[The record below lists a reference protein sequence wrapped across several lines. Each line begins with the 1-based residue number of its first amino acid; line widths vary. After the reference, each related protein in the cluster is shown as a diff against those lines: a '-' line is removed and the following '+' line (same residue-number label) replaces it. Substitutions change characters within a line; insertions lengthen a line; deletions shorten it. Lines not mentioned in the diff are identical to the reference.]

1 MTVGRARGMSY
12 ADWLTVDTPAAGA
25 AATYTV
31 PGQFAARLLAARLTI
46 TTDANA
52 ANRFISLDYIDTRG
66 TTRLRNAAGLV
77 VTASTTAQAF
87 EWSAQRTVSEWAA
100 NTPVLVPLAPW
111 WLPPGFKIK
120 FAVDSI
126 QATDAIS
133 GLSLWIE
140 TMRGTWKE
148 TPVGLSS
155 VFPVG

>member
-1 MTVGRARGMSY
+1 MGQSRGMSY
-12 ADWLTVDTPAAGA
+12 ADWLTVTTPAAGA

-46 TTDANA
+46 TTDANV
-52 ANRFISLDYIDTRG
+52 ANRFVSLDYIDAKG
-66 TTRLRNAAGLV
+66 TTRLRNAIAKV
-77 VTASTTAQAF
+77 FAANTTAQAF
-87 EWSAQRTVSEWAA
+87 EWSAQRTTGEWVA
-100 NTPVLVPLAPW
+100 NAPVLAPLAPW
-111 WLPPGFKIK
+111 WLPPGFTVK
-120 FAVDSI
+120 FAVDAI
-126 QATDAIS
+126 QATDQIS